1 MESNKYISEKIIEF
15 DHYLSNITI
24 SVPEGFKIINPFK
37 GDSQNKIYQIIDIF
51 YHKFYNDNKKRR
63 MILGSS
69 PARRGTAVTGIPYED
84 AQHLQNQTGIFID
97 DFYVNKSSSNFLYD
111 VIDTYGG
118 TEKFYNDFYMNFI
131 CPLGIV
137 RVNSNGKE
145 VNCNYY
151 DNKKLQNDL
160 YDFIIQTLKMQLEF
174 NIDRTVCYCIG
185 SGENYE
191 FLKDINQKYGFFEKI
206 IALEHPRYIMQYN
219 SKNKGYYLDKY
230 LKAFNKHVEENNNE
244 RKK

>member
-1 MESNKYISEKIIEF
+1 MIDNKFMVDKIIEF
-15 DHYLSNITI
+15 DHFLSNADVC
-24 SVPEGFKIINPFK
+24 VPDGFKIINPFCSESK
-37 GDSQNKIYQIIDIF
+37 DKINQIIDKF

-84 AQHLQNQTGIFID
+84 AEHLQNQTGIYIN

-111 VIDTYGG
+111 VIEKYGG

-137 RVNSNGKE
+137 RINSSGRE

-151 DNKKLQNDL
+151 ESKKLQEAL
-160 YDFIIQTLKMQLEF
+160 YDFIVLTLKMQMKL
-174 NIDRTVCYCIG
+174 NIDRSVCYCIG

-191 FLKDINQKYGFFEKI
+191 FLKELNKKFDFFDKI
-206 IALEHPRYIMQYN
+206 IPLEHPRFIMQYN
-219 SKNKGYYLDKY
+219 SKNKDYYLDKY
-230 LKAFNKHVEENNNE
+230 LNALNENEKEIKNYE
-244 RKK
+244 RK